1 MTRFTIFS
9 LIAIVCLIRVKIAY
23 AAPAQRQRSCTLQP
37 PDGKSLLTFFSTEIF
52 VTAQVSLRRAA
63 SSPSGGF
70 LQRLQAVSVLGVA
83 ILLLQ
88 GAFLTLSAQ
97 QNALVRGKI
106 SANNDPVG
114 FATVRLVGTKWG
126 TRSDSAGNFQI
137 ANLPEGAYTLDVRR
151 IGFKTISQ
159 KIRLE
164 AAQNLTLAL
173 TMQEDKRVT
182 EKLVVTGTMRET
194 LISDSPVMV
203 EVYTPTFLKKNPTA
217 CLFDALQVVNG
228 VRPQLNC
235 SICNTGDIHINGLEG
250 AYTMVMIDGMP
261 IVSGLSTV
269 YGLTGIPNSLV
280 ERIEIVKGP
289 ASTLYGS
296 EALAGIINVITKS
309 PTKAATLAF
318 DAFSTSWLEHNLDA
332 SAKLKI
338 GALTGLV
345 GVNYFHFQ
353 NRVDN
358 NGDGFTD
365 ATLQQ
370 RLSAFTKWSLE
381 REDKGETSLAVRYVT
396 EDRFGGQMNWSP
408 EFRGGDSIY
417 GESIITNRAEVIG
430 AYQLP
435 IPNEKIILRGSF
447 NHHHQNSYYGTT
459 PFFATQQ
466 ISFGQITWEKTLW
479 EAHQFLF
486 GAATRH
492 TFYQDNTPA
501 TNDANGQP
509 MPQNILLPGVFIQD
523 EIALAPEHT
532 LLLGA
537 RYDWSSAHG
546 SIVTPRIN
554 YKWKSENDD
563 VVRLSAGNGFRVV
576 NIFTEDHAALT
587 GARRVVI
594 REALKPEMSYNANVN
609 YSKTL
614 ALPEAFIT
622 LDATAF
628 YTYFTNKIIPDY
640 DTNPDEIIYD
650 NLRGYAVSAGASANV
665 DVAFTDVPLKIMLGA
680 TVLDVFNVDDGAR
693 TLPVLAERFSGT
705 FAVSYA
711 FKEIGLSFDYT
722 GAVYGPMRL
731 PVFQN
736 DPRPEFS
743 PLFSLQNIQITKTF
757 DEASPEWKSL
767 EIYAGVKNL
776 LNYTP
781 PANSIMRPFDP
792 FDKRI
797 NDPLNNPN
805 NFTFDPTYVY
815 ASFQGIRGF
824 LGVRW
829 RLD

>member
-1 MTRFTIFS
+1 MS
-9 LIAIVCLIRVKIAY
+9 
-23 AAPAQRQRSCTLQP
+23 
-37 PDGKSLLTFFSTEIF
+37 
-52 VTAQVSLRRAA
+52 
-63 SSPSGGF
+63 F
-70 LQRLQAVSVLGVA
+70 LQHIFRICIALVA
-83 ILLLQ
+83 LLSI
-88 GAFLTLSAQ
+88 FLMPLLVQAQ
-97 QNALVRGKI
+97 QICTIQGNIKAANESNTSSENAKEAI
-106 SANNDPVG
+106 G
-114 FATVRLVGTKWG
+114 FATVRLVGTKFGARTDSSG
-126 TRSDSAGNFQI
+126 TFRIPNV
-137 ANLPEGAYTLDVRR
+137 PEGSYTLEVKR
-151 IGFKTISQ
+151 IGWKTLTKSITL
-159 KIRLE
+159 KVP
-164 AAQNLTLAL
+164 QNLTLSL
-173 TMQEDKRVT
+173 TMKEDRRVT

-217 CLFDALQVVNG
+217 CLFDALQTVNG

-269 YGLTGIPNSLV
+269 YGLSGIPSSLV

-309 PTKAATLAF
+309 PTKAATVAF
-318 DAFSTSWLEHNLDA
+318 DIFSTSWLEHNLDA
-332 SAKLKI
+332 SAKLKL
-338 GALTGLV
+338 GSLTGLV
-345 GVNYFHFQ
+345 GINYFHFQ

-365 ATLQQ
+365 ATLQE
-370 RLSAFTKWSLE
+370 RLSAFTKWTAE
-381 REDKGETSLAVRYVT
+381 RDDKGETSLAVRYVA
-396 EDRFGGQMNWSP
+396 ENRFGGQMHWSP
-408 EFRGGDSIY
+408 EFRGGDSVY

-435 IPNEKIILRGSF
+435 IPNEKVVLRGSF
-447 NHHHQNSYYGTT
+447 THHHQNSYYGTT

-466 ISFGQITWEKTLW
+466 IAFGQMTWEKTLW
-479 EAHQFLF
+479 ETHQFLF
-486 GAATRH
+486 GAATRY

-501 TNDANGQP
+501 TNDINGRP
-509 MPQNILLPGVFIQD
+509 TPQNIVLPGVFVQD

-546 SIVTPRIN
+546 SIVTPRVN
-554 YKWKSENDD
+554 YKWKSDNDD

-594 REALKPEMSYNANVN
+594 REALKPETSYNANVN

-614 ALPEAFIT
+614 TLPEASIT
-622 LDATAF
+622 LDASAF

-650 NLRGYAVSAGASANV
+650 NLRGYAVSAGTSLNL
-665 DVAFTDVPLKIMLGA
+665 DVAMNEIPLKIMLGV
-680 TVLDVFNVDDGAR
+680 TVLDVFNVKDGVK

-705 FAVSYA
+705 FAISYA
-711 FKEIGLSFDYT
+711 LKDIGVSVDYT
-722 GAVYGPMRL
+722 GAIYGPMRL
-731 PVFQN
+731 PVFAN

-743 PLFSLQNIQITKTF
+743 PLFSLQNIQFTKTF
-757 DEASPEWKSL
+757 ENESSVWKSL
-767 EIYAGVKNL
+767 EVYAGVKNL

-781 PANSIMRPFDP
+781 PANSIMRAFDP
-792 FDKRI
+792 FDKRA
-797 NDPLNNPN
+797 NDPAGNPN

-815 ASFQGIRGF
+815 ASFQGVRGF

>member
-1 MTRFTIFS
+1 MRFPQHFFRAGIAFAALLSIFS
-9 LIAIVCLIRVKIAY
+9 IAL
-23 AAPAQRQRSCTLQP
+23 PAQTQQLCTIQ
-37 PDGKSLLTFFSTEIF
+37 GNIK
-52 VTAQVSLRRAA
+52 AA
-63 SSPSGGF
+63 SEGSASSEN
-70 LQRLQAVSVLGVA
+70 ATEA
-83 ILLLQ
+83 I
-88 GAFLTLSAQ
+88 
-97 QNALVRGKI
+97 
-106 SANNDPVG
+106 G
-114 FATVRLVGTKWG
+114 FATVRLVGTKFG
-126 TRSDSAGNFQI
+126 ARTDSSGKFRIVNV
-137 ANLPEGAYTLDVRR
+137 PEGSYTLEVKR
-151 IGFKTISQ
+151 IGWKTLTKNIT
-159 KIRLE
+159 LA
-164 AAQNLTLAL
+164 AAQNLSLSL
-173 TMQEDKRVT
+173 TMKEDKRVT

-203 EVYTPTFLKKNPTA
+203 EVYTPAFLKKNPTA
-217 CLFDALQVVNG
+217 CLFDALQTVNG

-269 YGLTGIPNSLV
+269 YGLSGIPSSLV
-280 ERIEIVKGP
+280 ERVEIVKGP

-309 PTKAATLAF
+309 PAKAATVAF
-318 DAFSTSWLEHNLDA
+318 DVFSTSWLEHNMDA
-332 SAKLKI
+332 SAKLKL
-338 GALTGLV
+338 GSLTGLV
-345 GVNYFHFQ
+345 GINYFHFQ

-365 ATLQQ
+365 ATLQE
-370 RLSAFTKWSLE
+370 RLSAFTKWTME
-381 REDKGETSLAVRYVT
+381 RDDKGETSLAVRYVA
-396 EDRFGGQMNWSP
+396 ENRFGGEMQWSP

-435 IPNEKIILRGSF
+435 IPNEKVVLRGSF
-447 NHHHQNSYYGTT
+447 THHHQNSYYGTT

-466 ISFGQITWEKTLW
+466 IAFGQVTWEKTLW
-479 EAHQFLF
+479 DAHQFLF
-486 GAATRH
+486 GAATRY

-501 TNDANGQP
+501 TNDINGRP
-509 MPQNILLPGVFIQD
+509 VPQNIVLPGVFVQD

-532 LLLGA
+532 LLLGV

-546 SIVTPRIN
+546 SIITPRIN
-554 YKWKSENDD
+554 YKWKSDNED

-594 REALKPEMSYNANVN
+594 REALKPETSYNANIN
-609 YSKTL
+609 YAKTL
-614 ALPEAFIT
+614 TLPEAAIT
-622 LDATAF
+622 LDASAF

-650 NLRGYAVSAGASANV
+650 NLRGYAVSAGASLNV
-665 DVAFTDVPLKIMLGA
+665 DVALTDIPLKIMLGT
-680 TVLDVFNVDDGAR
+680 TVLDVFNVKDGVR
-693 TLPVLAERFSGT
+693 TLPVLAERFSAT

-711 FKEIGLSFDYT
+711 LKDIGVSVDYT
-722 GAVYGPMRL
+722 GVVYGSMRL
-731 PVFQN
+731 PVFVN

-743 PLFSLQNIQITKTF
+743 PLFSLQNIQFTKTF
-757 DEASPEWKSL
+757 NDASSEWKSL

-781 PANSIMRPFDP
+781 PANSIMRANDP
-792 FDKRI
+792 FDKRA
-797 NDPLNNPN
+797 NDPVSNPN

-815 ASFQGIRGF
+815 ASFQGARGF